1 MAEKKPTTPGR
12 SCRESIANLVGDL
25 MLLQVSPTRY
35 DGRDFN
41 GMVKAREERIKE
53 LKRVNGTLDE
63 VCVLTNWELKAFQT
77 SKIHKLLGRL
87 LCRFVKRLWQHI
99 ADIKFFA
106 LIYRDSQ
113 SSTPSLCGQHEQFA
127 RFRCHHILFEY
138 KQPCSLSRPLDRSFR
153 QNIRVWGESFSQSSS
168 QSVVL

>member
-63 VCVLTNWELKAFQT
+63 VCVLTN
-77 SKIHKLLGRL
+77 
-87 LCRFVKRLWQHI
+87 
-99 ADIKFFA
+99 
-106 LIYRDSQ
+106 
-113 SSTPSLCGQHEQFA
+113 
-127 RFRCHHILFEY
+127 
-138 KQPCSLSRPLDRSFR
+138 
-153 QNIRVWGESFSQSSS
+153 
-168 QSVVL
+168 